1 MITIIINEMLPKTIK
16 NIEPCSKKNKTRFIE
31 SSELKNR
38 NEILLKES
46 VYDNYVKSM
55 INILYM
61 YCVLWNYYTG

>member
-1 MITIIINEMLPKTIK
+1 MVIQKIITIIINEMLPKTK
-16 NIEPCSKKNKTRFIE
+16 NIEPCSKKKKTRFIE
-31 SSELKNR
+31 SRELKNQ

-61 YCVLWNYYTG
+61 YCVL